1 MTETEEAV
9 TIRRRASPGYP
20 TLDLRTAVER
30 TLDLY
35 KASPKHPVPLPVAAE
50 LWGFSPKSSSSKVT
64 AAALKRFG
72 FVRDVGGGGGRQLAL
87 TDEGREVA
95 FYSDDRENERWTE
108 LMQDAAVEPK
118 IHRQVIDHFG
128 VPLPD
133 ERVVLRYLLFD
144 LGFQDE
150 PGARDFLKRL
160 KSTLRFAGVDS
171 IDPEGAASQAVSA
184 AAGAT
189 PLEPQLRVAAS
200 PDQPDLRVAAPSPE
214 REVADLRPA
223 APANSVQPPATADSV
238 QPAATARQLGDDWR
252 APTAGPAESHP
263 HVPPPER
270 TVHDHSRAVKTVQ
283 IPYSNGRWAVLEA
296 AFPLQEAEWST
307 MIAMLEAM
315 KSGLVAP
322 GEARGSAAANGFAAP
337 ESADDEDGRKADR
350 EPGSST
356 PGVIT

>member
-1 MTETEEAV
+1 MTETDDAV
-9 TIRRRASPGYP
+9 TTRRRASPGYP

-118 IHRQVIDHFG
+118 IHRRVIDHFG

-150 PGARDFLKRL
+150 SGARDFLKRL

-171 IDPEGAASQAVSA
+171 IDPEGVALQAASA
-184 AAGAT
+184 AADTT
-189 PLEPQLRVAAS
+189 PVEPQLRVAAS
-200 PDQPDLRVAAPSPE
+200 PDQPDLRVASSS
-214 REVADLRPA
+214 REPDVADLQPA
-223 APANSVQPPATADSV
+223 ATADSV
-238 QPAATARQLGDDWR
+238 QPATTARQPGDVWR

-263 HVPPPER
+263 PVRPPER
-270 TVHDHSRAVKTVQ
+270 TVYDHFRADVKTVQ
-283 IPYSNGRWAVLEA
+283 VPYSNGGWAVLEA

-315 KSGLVAP
+315 KPGLVAP
-322 GEARGSAAANGFAAP
+322 GDSRGIVAANGFAAP
-337 ESADDEDGRKADR
+337 DSADGED
-350 EPGSST
+350 
-356 PGVIT
+356 

>member
-1 MTETEEAV
+1 MSETDEPA
-9 TIRRRASPGYP
+9 TTRRASPGYP
-20 TLDLRTAVER
+20 TLDLRTAIER

-50 LWGFSPKSSSSKVT
+50 LWGFSPTSSSSKIT

-72 FVRDVGGGGGRQLAL
+72 FVRDVGGGEGRQLAL

-150 PGARDFLKRL
+150 SGARDFLKRL
-160 KSTLRFAGVDS
+160 RSTLRFAGVVDS
-171 IDPEGAASQAVSA
+171 IDPEGAASAVA
-184 AAGAT
+184 VAK
-189 PLEPQLRVAAS
+189 PMEPQLRGGAS
-200 PDQPDLRVAAPSPE
+200 PGRQVTASPQ
-214 REVADLRPA
+214 ADTSNPHPA
-223 APANSVQPPATADSV
+223 ATADSV
-238 QPAATARQLGDDWR
+238 QPAATARQPGDVWR
-252 APTAGPAESHP
+252 APAAGPAESHP
-263 HVPPPER
+263 PVQPPER
-270 TVHDHSRAVKTVQ
+270 TIYDHFRADIKAVQ

-296 AFPLQEAEWST
+296 AFPLQEAEWSAL
-307 MIAMLEAM
+307 IAMLEAM
-315 KSGLVAP
+315 KPGLVAP
-322 GEARGSAAANGFAAP
+322 GDTRGHATANGFAAP
-337 ESADDEDGRKADR
+337 ESAEDED
-350 EPGSST
+350 
-356 PGVIT
+356 